1 MIFIKRNRSKKKKR
15 TQNLCHCYLSNLLCN
30 ALFCTLRISTSDN
43 ETEMLSLSQ
52 IAWASFWSTF
62 RVNYYF
68 KIPLRL
74 NRFKERKK
82 SKAKTT
88 TKILLKQKR
97 KTLKNQMLLQCGFF
111 FFLPLYWNEA
121 TKVAEVFQCPSA
133 RHLHQLHIVRWSGSK
148 PNLFFIRNT
157 TIHIFVRDATKTKY
171 HHTYS
176 AVSGYSESISLSV
189 FQKKKPVF
197 IPMKNTGWLLSK
209 CNIQKKNK
217 AMALKQKKMVWGKSV
232 KNH

>member
-1 MIFIKRNRSKKKKR
+1 MWI
-15 TQNLCHCYLSNLLCN
+15 
-30 ALFCTLRISTSDN
+30 
-43 ETEMLSLSQ
+43 
-52 IAWASFWSTF
+52 
-62 RVNYYF
+62 
-68 KIPLRL
+68 
-74 NRFKERKK
+74 
-82 SKAKTT
+82 
-88 TKILLKQKR
+88 
-97 KTLKNQMLLQCGFF
+97 F

-189 FQKKKPVF
+189 FQKKKKKKTVF

-217 AMALKQKKMVWGKSV
+217 AMALKQKKILWGKSG
-232 KNH
+232 KSLKATKHFALS